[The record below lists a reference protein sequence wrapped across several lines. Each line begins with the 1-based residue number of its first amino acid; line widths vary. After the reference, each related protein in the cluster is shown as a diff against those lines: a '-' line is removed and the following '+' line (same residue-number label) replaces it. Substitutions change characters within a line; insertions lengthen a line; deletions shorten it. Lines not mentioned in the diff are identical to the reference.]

1 MTDDQE
7 VDVFLFPTSFAQQ
20 RLWFLNQLAPDN
32 PFYNVSTALRLKGS
46 LNLTALQQAFNE
58 IVRRHETLRTNFVMV
73 EGEIMQ
79 AIASDLTLSIVVKN
93 LCHLSADEREQQVI
107 KLAIQEA
114 RQPFNLATDQLL
126 RVKLLQLD
134 DAEYVL
140 LLNLHHIVA
149 DGWSIGVLIRE
160 LGTLYTALYNDQ
172 VASTPPFQ
180 RGAGGIINSA
190 RRVEMKILPELP
202 IQYADFAEWQRQWLQ
217 GEVLE
222 TQLAYW
228 RQQLQGISVLDLLSV
243 GSSHR
248 SDRIPPNKDNSLR
261 PPVPS
266 YQGAKQFLELP
277 KSLSKALKQLSQQQ
291 GVTLFITLLAAFQ
304 TLLYRYTQQEDIAV
318 GSPIA
323 NRNRSEIEG
332 LIGFFVNSLVLR
344 TNLGGNP
351 TFLELL
357 ERVKQVALGAYAH
370 QDLPFEKLVEELHPE
385 RNLSRN
391 PLFQVSFSL
400 QNTPIETLELPEIS
414 LSLVE
419 FDIGTAKLDL
429 EFHLWEDVE
438 NIRGEV
444 VYSTDLFDRAT
455 ITRMLGHFQTLLAGI
470 VTNPKQPICELPI
483 LTKLE
488 QHQVLVEF
496 NQNQSYFTPP
506 SPPLLRGGVRKINTQ
521 FPPLSRGGVRG
532 GNTQCF
538 HHLFEQ
544 QVEKTPDA
552 IALVFENQQLTYR
565 ELNNQA
571 NQVAH
576 YLQKLGVVPEVI
588 VGICLERSLEMI
600 IGLLGILK
608 AGGAYLPLDPNYPQK
623 RLKFMIEDANISIL
637 LTNSSIIPPLPV
649 NGEGAGGWGFLQ
661 QNINIIYIN
670 QKLNVITKYSQ
681 NNPNS
686 NIKYENLAYIIY
698 TSGSTGKPKGVLI
711 QHQGLC
717 NLAEAQIAIFNL
729 QPSNRILQFASLSFD
744 ASIFEIVMALRNG
757 ATLYLAK
764 QETLLPGKELIKLLR
779 DVSDGLCLRAI
790 THATLPPAVLS
801 VLPQTELPTLQTIIC
816 AGEACSQDMIKRWA
830 TGRRFFNAYGVT
842 EATVWSTVT
851 EIKDTNTLSIG
862 KSIVNTE
869 TYILD
874 NYLQPVP
881 IGISGELY
889 LGGEGIA
896 RGYLNRPD
904 LTAEKFIPHPFSNKQ
919 GARLYKTGD
928 LARYLPDGNIEFL
941 GRIDHQVKIR
951 GFRIELGEI
960 ETLLR
965 QHPKVKEVVAIATED
980 IANKH
985 IVAYILPNTFNSD
998 EKTLWGS
1005 ISNELRQFLKD
1016 KLPEYMIPS
1025 AFVMLDKLPLTANG
1039 KLDRRQLP
1047 TPQNFNHNLNDQNFV
1062 YPRTATEVTLAKI
1075 WTEILNVERV
1085 SIHDNFFDLGGNSLL
1100 AIRLLNQIQAQF
1112 QRELPLS
1119 TLFLNPT
1126 ISEIAANLSS
1136 NSNYFKWSPLVAIQ
1150 PHGSNP
1156 PFFCIHPIFGVVLP
1170 YYELAHHLGKNQPFY
1185 ALQPLGIDGK
1195 NAPLTTIEDMA
1206 AYYIKALKSVQPQS
1220 PYFIG
1225 GWSFGGLVA
1234 FEMAQQLQAAGHEVA
1249 LVAILDTQAPVS
1261 SNKPSLKDSFKFIF
1275 TTVIRSIWSFLA
1287 DYLYILTT
1295 PNSKVSN
1302 NTPSDQSSGSFKDSP
1317 SRQSYSKLNKFI
1329 RLLKTKFS
1337 WHHALQQ
1344 YALTNL
1350 IPDESRSLILREVTI
1365 RPMLRIFQANSQA
1378 VLSYKSKI
1386 YPKKI
1391 HLFTSIEEV
1400 SKTNRDPTM
1409 GWSELAMGG
1418 VEVHQGSGNHLS
1430 MLKKPHVKLLA
1441 EQLKV
1446 CFDQAKVTA
1455 SSESFPQK

>member
-1 MTDDQE
+1 MTLDTEDNSFTVVEEKQNLSEE

-73 EGEIMQ
+73 EGEPMQ
-79 AIASDLTLSIVVKN
+79 AIASCLTVSIAVIN
-93 LCHLSADEREQQVI
+93 CHLSADQKEQAAI
-107 KLAIQEA
+107 KLAIEEA
-114 RQPFNLATDQLL
+114 RRPFNLATDQLL

-134 DAEYVL
+134 DDEYVL

-160 LGTLYTALYNDQ
+160 LGTLYTVYKDLSIPPLKRGDQ
-172 VASTPPFQ
+172 TLVE
-180 RGAGGIINSA
+180 GG
-190 RRVEMKILPELP
+190 ILPELP

-243 GSSHR
+243 GVAHR
-248 SDRIPPNKDNSLR
+248 RHRIPSNKDNSIR
-261 PPVPS
+261 PPIPS

-277 KSLSKALKQLSQQQ
+277 HSLSKALKELSQQQ
-291 GVTLFITLLAAFQ
+291 GVTLFITLLAAFKI
-304 TLLYRYTQQEDIAV
+304 LLYRYTQQEDIAV

-332 LIGFFVNSLVLR
+332 LIGFFVNTLVLR
-344 TNLGGNP
+344 TNFGGNP

-357 ERVKQVALGAYAH
+357 QTVKQVALGAYAH

-385 RNLSRN
+385 RDLSRN

-400 QNTPIETLELPEIS
+400 QNTPIQTLELPEIS

-429 EFHLWEDVE
+429 EFNLWEDVE

-444 VYSTDLFDRAT
+444 VYSTDLFNRAT
-455 ITRMLGHFQTLLAGI
+455 ITRILGHFQTLLEGI
-470 VTNPKQPICELPI
+470 VTNPKQHICELPI
-483 LTKLE
+483 LTE
-488 QHQVLVEF
+488 VERHRIVVEF
-496 NQNQSYFTPP
+496 NHNQSCLTPP
-506 SPPLLRGGVRKINTQ
+506 SPPL
-521 FPPLSRGGVRG
+521 SRGGFREI
-532 GNTQCF
+532 NTQCF
-538 HHLFEQ
+538 PQLFEQ
-544 QVEKTPDA
+544 QVEKTPNA

-571 NQVAH
+571 NQIAH

-608 AGGAYLPLDPNYPQK
+608 AGGAYLPLDPNYPHE
-623 RLKFMIEDANISIL
+623 RLKFMIEDANLSFLITHSS
-637 LTNSSIIPPLPV
+637 LTPLKK
-649 NGEGAGGWGFLQ
+649 GGWGDRQ
-661 QNINIIYIN
+661 QISIVCLDKKQN
-670 QKLNVITKYSQ
+670 LFTKYSQ
-681 NNPNS
+681 NNPN
-686 NIKYENLAYIIY
+686 NTIFPENLAYVIY

-717 NLAEAQIAIFNL
+717 NLIEAQIEIFKL
-729 QPSNRILQFASLSFD
+729 QPSNRILQFASLNFD

-764 QETLLPGKELIKLLR
+764 KEVLLPGKELIKLLR
-779 DVSDGLCLRAI
+779 DRKI

-801 VLPQTELPTLQTIIC
+801 VLPQAELPTLQTIIC
-816 AGEACSQDMIKRWA
+816 AGEACSQDIIKYWA

-842 EATVWSTVT
+842 EATVWSTVA
-851 EIKDTNTLSIG
+851 EIKNDSEKLTIGQSIL
-862 KSIVNTE
+862 NNE

-874 NYLQPVP
+874 TYLQPVP

-919 GARLYKTGD
+919 GARIYKTGD
-928 LARYLPDGNIEFL
+928 LARYLQDGNIEYL

-965 QHPKVKEVVAIATED
+965 QHPEVGEVVAIATED
-980 IANKH
+980 TTNKR
-985 IVAYILPNTFNSD
+985 IVAYIIPNTQILQSSFTKLSKPLNSD
-998 EKTLWGS
+998 QEKLWGY
-1005 ISNELRQFLKD
+1005 ISKELRQFLKE

-1025 AFVMLDKLPLTANG
+1025 AFIMLDTLPLTPNG
-1039 KLDRRQLP
+1039 KLDRRKLP
-1047 TPQNFNHNLNDQNFV
+1047 TPQNFNHSFNDKNFV
-1062 YPRTATEVTLAKI
+1062 LPRTATEVTLAKI
-1075 WTEILNVERV
+1075 WTEILNLERV

-1112 QRELPLS
+1112 QRELPLP

-1126 ISEIAANLSS
+1126 IAEIAANLSS
-1136 NSNYFKWSPLVAIQ
+1136 NTNYFKWSPLVAIQ
-1150 PHGSNP
+1150 SHGSNP
-1156 PFFCIHPIFGVVLP
+1156 PFFCVHPIFGVVLP

-1185 ALQPLGIDGK
+1185 GLQPLGIDGK
-1195 NAPLTTIEDMA
+1195 NTPLTTIEDMA
-1206 AYYIKALKSVQPQS
+1206 AYYIKALQSVQPQS

-1234 FEMAQQLQAAGHEVA
+1234 YEMAQQLQAAGHEVA
-1249 LVAILDTQAPVS
+1249 LVAIFDTQAPVS

-1275 TTVIRSIWSFLA
+1275 TTVIRSIWSFFA

-1295 PNSKVSN
+1295 PNPKLSKG
-1302 NTPSDQSSGSFKDSP
+1302 TPGDKSSRYFKDLP
-1317 SRQSYSKLNKFI
+1317 SSKSYSKLNQFLT
-1329 RLLKTKFS
+1329 LLKTKFS

-1350 IPDESRSLILREVTI
+1350 IPDESRSLILRELTI

-1391 HLFTSIEEV
+1391 HLFTSIEEGG
-1400 SKTNRDPTM
+1400 KTNRDPTM

-1430 MLKKPHVKLLA
+1430 MLKKPHVKVLA

-1446 CFDQAKVTA
+1446 CFEEAKVTT
-1455 SSESFPQK
+1455 SSQSFPQK

>member
-1 MTDDQE
+1 M
-7 VDVFLFPTSFAQQ
+7 FPTSFAQQ

-46 LNLTALQQAFNE
+46 LNLTALQQTFNE

-73 EGEIMQ
+73 EGEPMQ

-93 LCHLSADEREQQVI
+93 LCHLSAEEREQQVR

-160 LGTLYTALYNDQ
+160 LGTLYTALYNEQ

-202 IQYADFAEWQRQWLQ
+202 IQYADFAEWQRQCLQ

-243 GSSHR
+243 GSSRRTHR
-248 SDRIPPNKDNSLR
+248 SPSNKDNFIK
-261 PPVPS
+261 PAVPS

-344 TNLGGNP
+344 TNIGGNP

-357 ERVKQVALGAYAH
+357 QRVKKVALGAYAH

-391 PLFQVSFSL
+391 PLFQISFSL
-400 QNTPIETLELPEIS
+400 QNTPIQTLELPEIS

-429 EFHLWEDVE
+429 EFNLWEDVE

-521 FPPLSRGGVRG
+521 FPPLSRGGVREIKA
-532 GNTQCF
+532 QCF

-801 VLPQTELPTLQTIIC
+801 VLPTAELPALQTIIC
-816 AGEACSQDMIKRWA
+816 AGEACSQDIIKRWT
-830 TGRRFFNAYGVT
+830 TGRKIFNAYGVT

-851 EIKDTNTLSIG
+851 EIKENNTLSIG

-874 NYLQPVP
+874 TYLQPVP

-889 LGGEGIA
+889 IGGEGIA

-904 LTAEKFIPHPFSNKQ
+904 LTAEKFIPHPFSNKP

-928 LARYLPDGNIEFL
+928 LARYLPDGNIEYL

-980 IANKH
+980 TANKH
-985 IVAYILPNTFNSD
+985 IVAYILPNTLNSN
-998 EKTLWGS
+998 EENLWGS
-1005 ISNELRQFLKD
+1005 ISNELRLFLKN

-1025 AFVMLDKLPLTANG
+1025 AFVMLDTLPLTANG

-1047 TPQNFNHNLNDQNFV
+1047 TPQDSKHNFNNKNFV
-1062 YPRTATEVTLAKI
+1062 SPRTATELTLAKI
-1075 WTEILNVERV
+1075 WSELLNVERV

-1112 QRELPLS
+1112 DRELPLP

-1126 ISEIAANLSS
+1126 IAEIAANLSS
-1136 NSNYFKWSPLVAIQ
+1136 NTNYFKWSPLVAIQ

-1156 PFFCIHPIFGVVLP
+1156 PFFCVHPIFGVVLP
-1170 YYELAHHLGKNQPFY
+1170 YYELASHLGKNQPFY

-1206 AYYIKALKSVQPQS
+1206 AYYIKALQSVQPQS

-1234 FEMAQQLQAAGHEVA
+1234 YEMAQQLQAAGHEVA

-1287 DYLYILTT
+1287 DYFYILTT
-1295 PNSKVSN
+1295 PNPELKNSILDNKSSKYSEN
-1302 NTPSDQSSGSFKDSP
+1302 NHNPKI
-1317 SRQSYSKLNKFI
+1317 YSKLNQFLT
-1329 RLLKTKFS
+1329 LLKTKFS
-1337 WHHALQQ
+1337 WHHALQK
-1344 YALTNL
+1344 YALTSL
-1350 IPDESRSLILREVTI
+1350 IPNESRSLILREVTI
-1365 RPMLRIFQANSQA
+1365 RPMLRIFQANSEA
-1378 VLSYKSKI
+1378 VLSYKSKT

-1400 SKTNRDPTM
+1400 GKTNRDPTM
-1409 GWSELAMGG
+1409 GWSELATGG

-1430 MLKKPHVKLLA
+1430 MLKLPHVKVLA

-1446 CFDQAKVTA
+1446 CFEEAKVNA
-1455 SSESFPQK
+1455 SSQSFPQK